1 MPTDLCNHNMEVLY
15 LDNNMLDGEIPFDLG
30 RCSELEDLYLS
41 SNNLTESL
49 PSQFGNLTSLQYLYI
64 SNNFFKWYD
73 SLSLSSLNFLFI
85 YMSKY
90 LTLFMIL

>member
-1 MPTDLCNHNMEVLY
+1 
-15 LDNNMLDGEIPFDLG
+15 MLDGEIPFGLG

-64 SNNFFKWYD
+64 SNNFL
-73 SLSLSSLNFLFI
+73 SGMTLSLSSLNFLFI

>member
-1 MPTDLCNHNMEVLY
+1 
-15 LDNNMLDGEIPFDLG
+15 MLDGEIPFDLG

-64 SNNFFKWYD
+64 SNNFL
-73 SLSLSSLNFLFI
+73 SGMTLSLFRLSIFSLYICQNI
-85 YMSKY
+85 
-90 LTLFMIL
+90 

>member
-15 LDNNMLDGEIPFDLG
+15 LDNNMLDGEIPFGLG

-64 SNNFFKWYD
+64 SNNFL
-73 SLSLSSLNFLFI
+73 SGMTLSLSSLNFLFI